1 MVSSKRQRGKQRK
14 KNLSAATRSA
24 DGGAAS
30 TDDSGG
36 GRYVFS
42 PPKEIAVLVRRG
54 SSIGTAAIISDMSS
68 LMGKNDD
75 AGGPSLSL
83 DVSGLLSTVLRFLK
97 RCEDETF
104 AGVMADVRG
113 DMISPVMW
121 IKILYLVNSLEPS
134 CRLQIVQNI
143 HWSDACVQIQSAYF
157 SRVTCIGGNVFG
169 PLWNSFRI

>member
-42 PPKEIAVLVRRG
+42 PPKEIAALVRRG

-104 AGVMADVRG
+104 AEVMADVGG
-113 DMISPVMW
+113 DRSLLLCGS
-121 IKILYLVNSLEPS
+121 KFCIL
-134 CRLQIVQNI
+134 
-143 HWSDACVQIQSAYF
+143 
-157 SRVTCIGGNVFG
+157 
-169 PLWNSFRI
+169 

>member
-14 KNLSAATRSA
+14 KNLAATRSV

-42 PPKEIAVLVRRG
+42 PPKEIAALVRRG

-97 RCEDETF
+97 RCEHETF

-113 DMISPVMW
+113 DMISPSMW

>member
-1 MVSSKRQRGKQRK
+1 MTSSKKMRGKQRK
-14 KNLSAATRSA
+14 AAKNLSAATRSV

-104 AGVMADVRG
+104 F
-113 DMISPVMW
+113 
-121 IKILYLVNSLEPS
+121 SLP
-134 CRLQIVQNI
+134 
-143 HWSDACVQIQSAYF
+143 
-157 SRVTCIGGNVFG
+157 
-169 PLWNSFRI
+169 